1 MGLIKNYFT
10 RISVAEALLQTAET
24 LRPGDEVMVMGETTG
39 VYRATVEELR
49 LERDPVAEVKQG
61 DRFSFATSEPVHR
74 GDKLYKIVKSEL

>member
-1 MGLIKNYFT
+1 
-10 RISVAEALLQTAET
+10 
-24 LRPGDEVMVMGETTG
+24 MVMGETTG

-61 DRFSFATSEPVHR
+61 DRFSFATTATVHR